1 MISQLFYDG
10 YTQVAMQ
17 LSTTV
22 KSPSACPPSDRLLHL
37 MCSAMKLETVE
48 EEEQDPETAMR
59 YVRPVGG
66 IDLDFGLEAVI
77 SAPLPGN
84 YETVYVTSHK
94 GTGQEA
100 EREQTM
106 KL

>member
-1 MISQLFYDG
+1 MFYDG

-37 MCSAMKLETVE
+37 MCTALKHERVE
-48 EEEQDPETAMR
+48 EEEQDAETAMR
-59 YVRPVGG
+59 YVKPVSG

-77 SAPLPGN
+77 SAPEPSN

-94 GTGQEA
+94 GNPRLQFKTWI
-100 EREQTM
+100 
-106 KL
+106 KKYK